1 MAKDTDLLDPVEALE
16 MRTAFAKPA
25 TGQEI
30 AIHQPTS
37 VDITEGVITARKVE
51 VRRDEGAIL
60 QRIATQAAA
69 AGEHWYYAF
78 PVKKKG
84 GGTDSIEGPSIK
96 CANAVA
102 RLYGNCQ
109 VDCRVLDAGKNWLI
123 YARFVDYETGY
134 SLTRPFQQSKTGS
147 KLGGTDD
154 ERREQAAMSI
164 GVSKAERNVICNAL
178 ETFTDYAFEAAK
190 ANLVARVGKRLDE
203 YKQRCIDRLGEL
215 GVETKRAERSIGKTV
230 EAWVA
235 RDVAKLIAEIK
246 SVQDGMATAE
256 ETWPTEAPPEP
267 RRSDAEN
274 DAVATGAAAG
284 PDRPAAEAGPAAAAS
299 NASPPVS
306 DDPPSPSPKTSTT
319 VAPEGD
325 AVGGPAAGNSAP
337 TSSPPGAGQSPEL
350 SMPLEHWRVDDDVL
364 GQENIIKRLEKL
376 VGLAET
382 LADIDAIEKQNA
394 ERLAKITGNRRA
406 TLNNTI
412 RAKRESLGRRHEP

>member
-16 MRTAFAKPA
+16 MRTAFTQPA

-215 GVETKRAERSIGKTV
+215 GVDTKRAERSLGRTV

-246 SVQDGMATAE
+246 SVQDGMATAD

-267 RRSDAEN
+267 RRTDVN
-274 DAVATGAAAG
+274 DDSVSASAAG
-284 PDRPAAEAGPAAAAS
+284 PDQPAAGPGPAAAGVVS
-299 NASPPVS
+299 TSPPVS

-319 VAPEGD
+319 VATEGD
-325 AVGGPAAGNSAP
+325 AVGGPAAGNSASK
-337 TSSPPGAGQSPEL
+337 SSPPDAGQSPDL
-350 SMPLEHWRVDDDVL
+350 SLPAEHWTVGDDVL
-364 GQENIIKRLEKL
+364 GQENIIKRLDKL

-382 LADIDAIEKQNA
+382 RADLDAIETLNA
-394 ERLAKITGNRRA
+394 ERIGKITGNRRA
-406 TLNNTI
+406 NLNIAI
-412 RAKRESLGRRHEP
+412 RTKRESLP

>member
-16 MRTAFAKPA
+16 MRTAFAQPA

-215 GVETKRAERSIGKTV
+215 GVDTKRAERSLGRTV

-246 SVQDGMATAE
+246 SVQDGMATAD

-267 RRSDAEN
+267 RRTDVEDAT
-274 DAVATGAAAG
+274 VATGAAAVS
-284 PDRPAAEAGPAAAAS
+284 DRPVAEAGRGGGVQCVAAGFRRSPIYHPRKLPPPLPPRATLLVGRRLATLPPNHLPRMQAS
-299 NASPPVS
+299 RRIFLCRRAL
-306 DDPPSPSPKTSTT
+306 
-319 VAPEGD
+319 
-325 AVGGPAAGNSAP
+325 AVG
-337 TSSPPGAGQSPEL
+337 
-350 SMPLEHWRVDDDVL
+350 DDVL
-364 GQENIIKRLEKL
+364 GQENIIKRLDKL

-382 LADIDAIEKQNA
+382 LADLDAIETLNA
-394 ERLAKITGNRRA
+394 ERIGKITGNRRA